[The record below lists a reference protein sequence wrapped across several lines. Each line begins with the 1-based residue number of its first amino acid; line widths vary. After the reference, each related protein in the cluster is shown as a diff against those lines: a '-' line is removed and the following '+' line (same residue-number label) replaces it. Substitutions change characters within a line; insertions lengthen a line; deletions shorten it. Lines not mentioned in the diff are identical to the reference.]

1 MIYAMNLATPI
12 SSKTRRVRS
21 GFFHD
26 MIDHGANS
34 GVDTSMSFLAFGVP
48 AVVDI
53 ERIAG
58 NETGVVGG

>member
-12 SSKTRRVRS
+12 SSKPCSVRS

-26 MIDHGANS
+26 VIDYGANS
-34 GVDTSMSFLAFGVP
+34 GVDTSMSFLSFGVP

-58 NETGVVGG
+58 NEAGVVGG